1 MGIIAISRT
10 HGSGGTNFAET
21 LAKRLEYKFVNRT
34 FINNDCQL
42 SRDHVC
48 VFDLDDDDSPSFLER
63 IQELK
68 SNRNFFKVSLMANIY
83 DYALK
88 NNVVFVGMGAG
99 IILSETS
106 NTLSMRVVRL
116 LAERVKAIAQIKN
129 ISYEDAFDLVEKMD
143 EGKKDFISHYFDV
156 DVNDPTLYHLIMNSS
171 YIDLNDGLDMVSEY
185 VKKHLSPVR
194 TAETEQFLKN
204 RLLEKRAE
212 ILLFRLGM
220 VGSYGK
226 IHFEAADDGILTVK
240 GVVGGEHEKK
250 GLFESLNKNKE
261 IKKIEDH
268 LKVGILSGMIY

>member
-1 MGIIAISRT
+1 MGIITVSRT
-10 HGSGGTNFAET
+10 HGSGGTAFAEA
-21 LAKRLEYKFVNRT
+21 LAKRLDYKFVNRT
-34 FINNDCQL
+34 FINNDIRL
-42 SRDHVC
+42 SQDHVC
-48 VFDLDDDDSPSFLER
+48 VFGLDDGAPSFLER

-99 IILSETS
+99 IILSET
-106 NTLSMRVVRL
+106 NNILNLRVVRL
-116 LAERVKAIAQIKN
+116 LAERVKAIAQVKN

-156 DVNDPTLYHLIMNSS
+156 DIDDPTQYHLIMNSS
-171 YIDLNDGLDMVSEY
+171 FISLNDGLDTISEY
-185 VKKHLSPVR
+185 VKKHLIPTH

-220 VGSYGK
+220 VGSYSK
-226 IHFEAADDGILTVK
+226 IHFEAADDGVLTVK

-250 GLFESLNKNKE
+250 GLFESLSKNKE
-261 IKKIEDH
+261 ISKIEDH

>member
-1 MGIIAISRT
+1 MGIITVSRT
-10 HGSGGTNFAET
+10 HGSGGTNFAEA
-21 LAKRLEYKFVNRT
+21 LAKRLDYKFVNRT
-34 FINNDCQL
+34 FLNNDCKVNQ
-42 SRDHVC
+42 DHVC
-48 VFDLDDDDSPSFLER
+48 VFGLEDDDSPSFLER

-83 DYALK
+83 DYALE

-99 IILSETS
+99 IVLSET
-106 NTLSMRVVRL
+106 NNLLNIRVVRL
-116 LAERVKAIAQIKN
+116 LSERVKAIAQVKN

-156 DVNDPTLYHLIMNSS
+156 DLNDPTLYHLITNSS
-171 YIDLNDGLDMVSEY
+171 YIGLDDGLDMVSEY
-185 VKKHLSPVR
+185 VKTHLTPAH

-212 ILLFRLGM
+212 ILLFRLEM

-226 IHFEAADDGILTVK
+226 INFEAANNGVLTVK
-240 GVVGGEHEKK
+240 GVIGGEHEKK
-250 GLFESLNKNKE
+250 TLFESLIKNEE
-261 IKKIEDH
+261 INKIEDH